1 MKSALS
7 IVLFLLA
14 LPVTAQTWL
23 AYNAEGRTAATPYQV
38 AGDLVTVDLPTTA
51 RKSNRALSF
60 LVQQTPVN
68 LSGGVLGFELELDA
82 SEGAWFPTYTYRGVT
97 IPTSVRLWFTS
108 SATPYNFVKVT
119 DANQGTYWWSNPLDI
134 DLEDLA
140 LFGPTVL
147 QETLTDPSRW
157 SSALG
162 KNGASIPAEF
172 NAAAANSRQIGLSF
186 GGYFF
191 DTGCK
196 VAGGTATLHVR

>member
-1 MKSALS
+1 MRNLLSIALS
-7 IVLFLLA
+7 FLTFA
-14 LPVTAQTWL
+14 ANAQTWL
-23 AYNAEGRTAATPYQV
+23 AYNAEGRPAATPYQSPD
-38 AGDLVTVDLPTTA
+38 DLVTVDLPTTA
-51 RKSNRALSF
+51 RKSSRALSF
-60 LVQQTPVN
+60 LVQQTSVN

-82 SEGAWFPTYTYRGVT
+82 STSAWFPTYTYNGVT

-172 NAAAANSRQIGLSF
+172 NTAAANARQVGLSF

>member
-1 MKSALS
+1 MKSILS
-7 IVLFLLA
+7 IVLGLLA
-14 LPVTAQTWL
+14 VAADAQTWL
-23 AYNAEGRTAATPYQV
+23 AYNAEGRTAATPYQA
-38 AGDLVTVDLPTTA
+38 AGDLVTVDLPTTSK
-51 RKSNRALSF
+51 KSSRALSF
-60 LVQQTPVN
+60 LVQQTSVN
-68 LSGGVLGFELELDA
+68 LSGGVLGLELELDA
-82 SEGAWFPTYTYRGVT
+82 GLSAWFPTYAYNGVT
-97 IPTSVRLWFTS
+97 VPTSVRLWFTS
-108 SATPYNFVKVT
+108 SSTPYNFAKVN

-140 LFGPTVL
+140 LLGPVVL
-147 QETLTDPSRW
+147 QETLADPSRW

-172 NAAAANSRQIGLSF
+172 NAAATNARQVGLSF